1 MKVYGPKDRIKVKL
15 ISPDKETLGFIL
27 SPLTAKQKGEVAAC
41 LSMRGGDAVQDRWE
55 MVRLALKYSLKA
67 IEGIE
72 DADGNP
78 IQLSLGDDGGLTDE
92 SMDTV
97 VNIPDMDLAYTAA
110 LQLASGTTAGQI
122 INPSTGNP
130 FDNVE
135 VVINPKK

>member
-41 LSMRGGDAVQDRWE
+41 MSMKAGEAMQDRWE
-55 MVRLALKYSLKA
+55 MVRLALKYSLKC

-72 DADGNP
+72 DADGNA
-78 IQLSLGDDGGLTDE
+78 IVLALGEDGGLTEE

-97 VNIPDMDLAYTAA
+97 MNIPDMELAYTAA
-110 LQLASGTTAGQI
+110 LQLAAGATNGTILNPTTGQ
-122 INPSTGNP
+122 P

-135 VVINPKK
+135 VVVNPKK